1 MELVVRRRRL
11 PARNG
16 IPEGLEMLAVEWLLL
31 QDPTAS
37 FTPARPAMPGQK
49 HPGLGLAP
57 AVIEML
63 AQTARRLDLAGLL
76 ATPARYAN
84 ALLGGQWFRFLD
96 PKVEGRLAALRQVL
110 AGRSLREAAAL
121 MEAGAVRTG
130 DGVAVLWEPAD
141 QALPLHPG
149 LQAYFESADYAAA
162 RDQETR
168 RLIEAGLHAA

>member
-11 PARNG
+11 PARSG
-16 IPEGLEMLAVEWLLL
+16 LPEGLEMLAVEWLLL
-31 QDPTAS
+31 QDPTAG

-63 AQTARRLDLAGLL
+63 VEACRPLDLAGLL

-84 ALLGGQWFRFLD
+84 AFLGGRWFHFLD
-96 PKVEGRLAALRQVL
+96 AKVEGRLAALQEVL

-121 MEAGAVRTG
+121 MEAGAVRTR
-130 DGVAVLWEPAD
+130 DGAAVRWEPAD
-141 QALPLHPG
+141 QVLPLHPA
-149 LQAYFESADYAAA
+149 LQAYFESVDYTGA
-162 RDQETR
+162 RDEERR
-168 RLIEAGLHAA
+168 RLLEAGLHVA